1 VSGDEALRRLVAA
14 GARQIITERGSAAL
28 GSPKALRA
36 MLLDAAGPDSARVGA
51 EVDLLVTAAGA
62 GVAALADSQVTE
74 QSVQELAAE
83 LVTGTV
89 TAADARWAIDTWL
102 GAMGVSYP
110 HGPPADPGSAT
121 EPTPAPPRTDPMPP
135 PGPPLPGPPPPTG
148 PPLPGPPPPGPH
160 PGPPPP
166 RPPEPNPGRKP
177 AVLIAIGVAVLIGL
191 AGMAGLAAALI
202 PGPTTTHDG
211 HAAPVG
217 HDGHVDDAVHDH
229 HDPPDDHDLGRPA
242 APLPGRVH
250 RRREGGEL
258 QGHHRQGAVPAQPR
272 RLPDLRRRRLAH
284 GRHRR
289 PRHAL
294 GRDQER
300 VCRRP
305 RARCRHDRPVC
316 LGHVHEGVRVSGRAQ
331 LGVDLP
337 RHPGDARQPHPRR
350 SDHRHG
356 APLRGSHG
364 MPDDRRHRDVDAHPA
379 EARRGRL
386 TGRVPR

>member
-202 PGPTTTHDG
+202 PGPTTTTTDTRHLSDTTVTSTTRSTTTTTRPTTTTSVDLLLRYRGEYTGAEKVVSCKGITDKAQCPRNHDDYRIY
-211 HAAPVG
+211 A
-217 HDGHVDDAVHDH
+217 DGGSPMVDIGDRAT
-229 HDPPDDHDLGRPA
+229 LS
-242 APLPGRVH
+242 
-250 RRREGGEL
+250 GETKSEC
-258 QGHHRQGAVPAQPR
+258 A
-272 RLPDLRRRRLAH
+272 D
-284 GRHRR
+284 
-289 PRHAL
+289 AL
-294 GRDQER
+294 GLD
-300 VCRRP
+300 VDTIDLC
-305 RARCRHDRPVC
+305 
-316 LGHVHEGVRVSGRAQ
+316 VSGTSTKEYECQGEPSSASIYLAIPVTRASRTRADPITAT
-331 LGVDLP
+331 V
-337 RHPGDARQPHPRR
+337 RR
-350 SDHRHG
+350 Y
-356 APLRGSHG
+356 
-364 MPDDRRHRDVDAHPA
+364 A
-379 EARRGRL
+379 EATGCQTTDVIATL
-386 TGRVPR
+386 TLTPQ